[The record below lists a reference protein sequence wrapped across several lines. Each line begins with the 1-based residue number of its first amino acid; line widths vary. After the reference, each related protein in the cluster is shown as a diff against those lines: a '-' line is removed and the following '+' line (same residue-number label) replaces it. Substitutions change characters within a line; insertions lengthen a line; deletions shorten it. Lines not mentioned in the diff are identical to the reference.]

1 MANVTSTLISN
12 RAATPRVANDP
23 FSNGVL
29 KTTGVGICAVTTAED
44 ANDILRFVMVPA
56 NAVVRNVRLS
66 CTAVAVGGALNIG
79 VYRSADDGG
88 AVVDADL
95 FASAV
100 VVTTA
105 LSNSDVTYESG
116 EYTLAES
123 NMPLWKAAGLTSAPA
138 SGWLVVAGT
147 ISTDMGGTGTIGVS
161 VSYVDGGA

>member
-12 RAATPRVANDP
+12 RALTPRVANDP
-23 FSNGVL
+23 WTNSRT
-29 KTTGVGICAVTTAED
+29 KTTGMGITAVTTAED

-88 AVVDADL
+88 TVVDADL

-100 VVTTA
+100 AVTTA

-123 NMPLWKAAGLTSAPA
+123 NQPLWQAAGMTAPPP

-147 ISTDMGGTGTIGVS
+147 VTTDMGGAGTIGVS
-161 VSYVDGGA
+161 VTYSDGGA

>member
-1 MANVTSTLISN
+1 MADVTSTLISN
-12 RAATPRVANDP
+12 RAATPRVANNP
-23 FSNGVL
+23 FSNAVV
-29 KTTGVGICAVTTAED
+29 KSTGMGICAVTTSED
-44 ANDILRFVMVPA
+44 VGNILRFVMVPA

-66 CTAVAVGGALNIG
+66 CTAVAVGGAMNVG

-88 AVVDADL
+88 TVIDADL

-105 LSNSDVTYESG
+105 LSNSDITYESG

-123 NMPLWKAAGLTSAPA
+123 NQPLWQAAGLTAPPA

-147 ISTDMGGTGTIGVS
+147 ISTDMGGAGTIGLS